1 MKSKP
6 TETDFKRIAEQLAC
20 PSGEHRIKIGE
31 MMHASNAGMT
41 HVAIDALNIGK
52 NEVVLEIGHGNGRHI
67 NYLLEKNENIAY
79 YGADISPT
87 IINEAKKV
95 NEHALAN
102 GRLHF
107 QLTDG
112 TTLPFADEKFD
123 KVFTVN
129 TIYFW
134 NDPMGYLTE
143 IKRIM
148 RSNGLLVIAFADK
161 GFMEKLPFTRYGFT
175 LYNLEEVMHLIAVAG
190 FKNVKTIAKSERIA
204 DNTGVE
210 VERSYYLVE
219 ATA

>member
-1 MKSKP
+1 MESKL
-6 TETDFKRIAEQLAC
+6 TEKDFNRIAEQLAC
-20 PSGEHRIKIGE
+20 PSGEHGLKIGK

-41 HVAIDALNIGK
+41 HAAIDALNIQK
-52 NEVVLEIGHGNGRHI
+52 NEAVLEIGHGNGGHI

-79 YGADISPT
+79 FGADISST

-95 NEHALAN
+95 NEGALAH
-102 GRLHF
+102 GRIHF
-107 QLTDG
+107 ELTDG
-112 TTLPFADEKFD
+112 TTLPFTDEKFD

-143 IKRIM
+143 IKRVM
-148 RSNGLLVIAFADK
+148 RSNGLLVIAFADR
-161 GFMEKLPFTRYGFT
+161 GFMEKLPFTKYGFT
-175 LYNLEEVMHLIAVAG
+175 LYNLEEVIHLIAVAG
-190 FKNVKTIAKSERIA
+190 FKNVKAIAKRERIA
-204 DNTGVE
+204 DDKGIE